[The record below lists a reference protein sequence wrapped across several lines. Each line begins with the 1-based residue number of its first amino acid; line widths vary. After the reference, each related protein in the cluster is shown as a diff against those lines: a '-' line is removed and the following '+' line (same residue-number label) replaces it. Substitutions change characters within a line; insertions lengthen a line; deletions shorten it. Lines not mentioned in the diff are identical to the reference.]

1 MDTQMIEIDRYI
13 DRYKIPRKLKI
24 SWFLLGREAEW
35 FGDRERDLLFL
46 VYSHSFYFCTKCLC
60 YLFKLFFFFFRKI
73 CKKESQ

>member
-46 VYSHSFYFCTKCLC
+46 VYSLIAFTFVLSAYVI
-60 YLFKLFFFFFRKI
+60 YLNFFFFRKI
-73 CKKESQ
+73 CKKESH

>member
-46 VYSHSFYFCTKCLC
+46 VYSLIAFTFVLSACVI
-60 YLFKLFFFFFRKI
+60 YLNFFFF
-73 CKKESQ
+73 

>member
-46 VYSHSFYFCTKCLC
+46 VYSLIAFTFVLSACVI
-60 YLFKLFFFFFRKI
+60 YLNFFFFRKI